1 MGLEHE
7 KQLVVVEIVIAYIDE
22 FSMIALPVL
31 QSLNVVPISVPSISL
46 MGRRRTKE
54 KEGP

>member
-7 KQLVVVEIVIAYIDE
+7 KQLVVVEIVITYIDE
-22 FSMIALPVL
+22 FSMIALPIL

-46 MGRRRTKE
+46 MSRRRTKE
-54 KEGP
+54 KEGS